1 MNKMWYE
8 YYSNKYEI
16 RPMVAGF
23 PYRLFI
29 TDITQLVGSP
39 YSCAY

>member
-1 MNKMWYE
+1 MNKMWYEYE

-29 TDITQLVGSP
+29 TDITQLRGP
-39 YSCAY
+39 PFLY